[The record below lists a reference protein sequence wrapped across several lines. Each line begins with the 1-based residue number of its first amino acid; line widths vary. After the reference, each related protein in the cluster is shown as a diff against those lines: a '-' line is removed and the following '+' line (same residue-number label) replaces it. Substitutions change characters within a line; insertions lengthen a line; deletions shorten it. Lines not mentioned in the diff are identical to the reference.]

1 MAYLPE
7 PWTEM
12 EDTEE
17 SWPLIQLT
25 SSLVSAGV
33 DEKNEKDMKVIQS
46 ETTTTLLFIADTM
59 LWRRLLSIPRA

>member
-17 SWPLIQLT
+17 SCPLIQLT

-33 DEKNEKDMKVIQS
+33 DEKDMKVIQS
-46 ETTTTLLFIADTM
+46 ETTIT
-59 LWRRLLSIPRA
+59 LLSIANTML

>member
-17 SWPLIQLT
+17 SCPLIQLT

-33 DEKNEKDMKVIQS
+33 DEKGEKNMKVIQS
-46 ETTTTLLFIADTM
+46 ETTATLAFIVNTM
-59 LWRRLLSIPRA
+59 P

>member
-25 SSLVSAGV
+25 SSWVPAEV
-33 DEKNEKDMKVIQS
+33 DENDMKVIES
-46 ETTTTLLFIADTM
+46 GTATTLIFIVNTI
-59 LWRRLLSIPRA
+59 L

>member
-12 EDTEE
+12 EDTED

-25 SSLVSAGV
+25 SSWVPAEV
-33 DEKNEKDMKVIQS
+33 DEKAIQS
-46 ETTTTLLFIADTM
+46 GTTTTLVFIVYTM
-59 LWRRLLSIPRA
+59 L

>member
-25 SSLVSAGV
+25 SSWVPAEV
-33 DEKNEKDMKVIQS
+33 DENDMKVIQS
-46 ETTTTLLFIADTM
+46 RTATTLLSTLYCEKDF
-59 LWRRLLSIPRA
+59 

>member
-17 SWPLIQLT
+17 SCPLIQLT

-46 ETTTTLLFIADTM
+46 ETTTALLFIADTM
-59 LWRRLLSIPRA
+59 L

>member
-7 PWTEM
+7 PLTEM

-17 SWPLIQLT
+17 SCPLIQLT

-33 DEKNEKDMKVIQS
+33 DGKIKKEIKDMKVKVQ
-46 ETTTTLLFIADTM
+46 
-59 LWRRLLSIPRA
+59 

>member
-12 EDTEE
+12 EDTED

-25 SSLVSAGV
+25 SSWVPAEV
-33 DEKNEKDMKVIQS
+33 DEKDMKAIQS
-46 ETTTTLLFIADTM
+46 GTTTTLVFIVNTM
-59 LWRRLLSIPRA
+59 LWETFKHN